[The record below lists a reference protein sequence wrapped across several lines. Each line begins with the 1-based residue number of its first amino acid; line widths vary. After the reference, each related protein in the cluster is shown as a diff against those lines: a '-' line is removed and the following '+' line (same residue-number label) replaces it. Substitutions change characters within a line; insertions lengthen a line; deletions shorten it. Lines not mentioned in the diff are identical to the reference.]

1 MPRRRPNFY
10 QHLHPPTIPA
20 REARFSYTFGL
31 GGISLLLLLVLSVTG
46 IIEMFVYVPT
56 PELAHES
63 VRQITYVAP
72 YGWLL
77 RNVHFWAAQ
86 LMVGTVLLHMARV
99 VFSGGYKKRRLNWL
113 IGVALLVLTLVL
125 DFSGYVLRWDK
136 DTAWALMVGT
146 QLVKEIPWIGSALY
160 RLLVGGEAVGAAA
173 LLRFFTWHVFGLMAP
188 AVVLVT
194 WHAFRVRRD
203 GGISSRER
211 EPRAGR
217 DQLVR
222 TELTAALLCLAGLIA
237 LSILV
242 DAPLGPP
249 ADPTAL
255 ISVPQAPW
263 FFRWVQELLRVASPL
278 LAGVLTPLAV
288 LLLLSILPY
297 TLDRSEAGIAEWFN
311 RPGRV
316 AQVVFLII
324 TVGILLLTL
333 RASLR

>member
-99 VFSGGYKKRRLNWL
+99 VFSGGYKRRRLNWL

-146 QLVKEIPWIGSALY
+146 QLVKEIPGIGSALY

-188 AVVLVT
+188 AAVLVT
-194 WHAFRVRRD
+194 WHVFRVRRHQAKHEI
-203 GGISSRER
+203 G
-211 EPRAGR
+211 RAH
-217 DQLVR
+217 V
-222 TELTAALLCLAGLIA
+222 
-237 LSILV
+237 
-242 DAPLGPP
+242 
-249 ADPTAL
+249 
-255 ISVPQAPW
+255 
-263 FFRWVQELLRVASPL
+263 
-278 LAGVLTPLAV
+278 
-288 LLLLSILPY
+288 
-297 TLDRSEAGIAEWFN
+297 
-311 RPGRV
+311 
-316 AQVVFLII
+316 
-324 TVGILLLTL
+324 
-333 RASLR
+333 

>member
-1 MPRRRPNFY
+1 
-10 QHLHPPTIPA
+10 
-20 REARFSYTFGL
+20 YTFGL

-99 VFSGGYKKRRLNWL
+99 VFSGGYKRRRLNWL

-146 QLVKEIPWIGSALY
+146 QLVKEIPGIGSALY

-188 AVVLVT
+188 AAVLVT
-194 WHAFRVRRD
+194 WHVFRVRRD
-203 GGISSRER
+203 GGISSRAR

-222 TELTAALLCLAGLIA
+222 TELTAALLCLAGLVA

-297 TLDRSEAGIAEWFN
+297 TLDRSEAGVAEWFN

-324 TVGILLLTL
+324 TVGILFLTIRSTL
-333 RASLR
+333 R